1 MEFQMR
7 LLFEKGTITIDE
19 KINVPYIKWDSR
31 VKKYRAEAL
40 YYPEI
45 IENLNNSNI
54 YYEDNVLDLVPCPF
68 LSSTIKL
75 RSYQKEALNK
85 WLNTKRGAVVMPTG
99 AGKTIFA
106 MKIIEKVNSSTFI
119 VVPTLDL
126 VIQWKK
132 ELKKAFSIEI
142 GEFTGHKKN
151 LKPIVVS
158 TYNSAYIN
166 AAYLGNKFKLL
177 IFDEVHHLPSESF
190 RHIAEMFASPYRLG
204 LTATFER
211 EDELHEELPRLIGD
225 KIYEIS
231 PQPLAGEYLADF
243 ETKKITVEFTE
254 EEQEEYDDAQA
265 IFKNYLIS
273 RNIKMRGPKDFQK
286 IIMRSGRDPDARG
299 AILARNKAEKL
310 AFNSKNKITEL
321 TKLLDKD
328 NRTIIFTKYNNMAY
342 KISKRFLIPLI
353 THKTKKDERKE
364 ILEKFK
370 KGIYCSITSSQVLDE
385 GINVPE
391 ANIGIILSG
400 TGSSREYIQRLGRIL
415 RPAKNKKAIL
425 YEIVTKNT
433 MEVRTSNRR
442 KN

>member
-1 MEFQMR
+1 MR
-7 LLFEKGTITIDE
+7 LIFDKGTITIDE
-19 KINVPYIKWDSR
+19 KINVPYFKWDKR
-31 VKKYRAEAL
+31 VNKYRSEAL
-40 YYPEI
+40 HYPEI
-45 IENLNNSNI
+45 LEHLKYSKFTF
-54 YYEDNVLDLVPCPF
+54 EDNVLDLIPCPF

-75 RSYQKEALNK
+75 RNYQKDALKKWFHNK
-85 WLNTKRGAVVMPTG
+85 KGAVVMPTG

-106 MKIIEKVNSSTFI
+106 MKIIEKVSSSTFI

-126 VIQWKK
+126 VNQWKK
-132 ELKKAFSIEI
+132 ELKKAFSIDI
-142 GEFTGHKKN
+142 GEFTGNKKT
-151 LKPIVVS
+151 LEPITVS

-190 RHIAEMFASPYRLG
+190 KHIAEMFASPYRLG

-211 EDELHEELPRLIGD
+211 DDKLHDELPKLIGD

-231 PQPLAGEYLADF
+231 PEPLAGEYLADF
-243 ETKKITVEFTE
+243 ETKKITVDFTE
-254 EEQEEYDDAQA
+254 EEQVEYDGAQST
-265 IFKNYLIS
+265 FKNYLIS

-286 IIMRSGRDPDARG
+286 IVMRSGRDPEARE

-310 AFNSKNKITEL
+310 AFNSKNKINEL
-321 TKLLDKD
+321 AKLLDKD
-328 NRTIIFTKYNNMAY
+328 NRTIIFTKYNNMVY
-342 KISKRFLIPLI
+342 KISKRFLIPCI
-353 THKTKKDERKE
+353 THKSKKDERKE

-370 KGIYCSITSSQVLDE
+370 GGIYCSIVSSRVLDE
-385 GINVPE
+385 GIDVPE
-391 ANIGIILSG
+391 ANVGIILSG

-425 YEIVTKNT
+425 YEIVTRNT
-433 MEVRTSNRR
+433 MEVRTSYRR

>member
-1 MEFQMR
+1 MII
-7 LLFEKGTITIDE
+7 LYDKGTITIDE
-19 KINVPYIKWDSR
+19 KVNVPYFKWDDR

-40 YYPEI
+40 YYSEI
-45 IENLNNSNI
+45 TEYLKNSNLNF
-54 YYEDNVLDLVPCPF
+54 EDKVLDLIPCPF

-75 RSYQKEALNK
+75 RNYQRDALNT
-85 WLNTKRGAVVMPTG
+85 WFWKRKGVVVMPTG

-106 MKIIEKVNSSTFI
+106 MKIIEKMDFPTFI

-126 VIQWKK
+126 VNQWKK
-132 ELKKAFSIEI
+132 ELKKAFSVEI
-142 GEFTGHKKN
+142 GEFTGNKKK
-151 LKPIVVS
+151 LEAITVS

-166 AAYLGNKFKLL
+166 ASYLGNKFKLL

-190 RHIAEMFASPYRLG
+190 KQIAEMFASPYRLG

-211 EDELHEELPRLIGD
+211 DDELHKELPRLIGD

-231 PQPLAGEYLADF
+231 PEPLAGEYLADF
-243 ETKKITVEFTE
+243 ETKIINVEFTE
-254 EEQEEYDDAQA
+254 NEQKKYNDAQA
-265 IFKNYLIS
+265 FFKNYLLS

-286 IIMRSGRDPDARG
+286 IVMRSGRDPEARE
-299 AILARNKAEKL
+299 AILARNRAETL
-310 AFNSKNKITEL
+310 AFNSENKITEL
-321 TKLLDKD
+321 AKLLDKD
-328 NRTIIFTKYNNMAY
+328 NRTIIFTKYNNMVY
-342 KISKRFLIPLI
+342 KIAKRFLIPYI

-364 ILEKFK
+364 ILDKFK
-370 KGIYCSITSSQVLDE
+370 KGIYCSIVSSQVLDE

-400 TGSSREYIQRLGRIL
+400 TGSSREFIQRLGRLL

-425 YEIVTKNT
+425 YEIVTRNT
-433 MEVRTSNRR
+433 MEVRTSYRR

>member
-1 MEFQMR
+1 MR
-7 LLFEKGTITIDE
+7 LLFDKGTIIIEGETNIPHAKWDE
-19 KINVPYIKWDSR
+19 KIN
-31 VKKYRAEAL
+31 KYRAEAL
-40 YYPEI
+40 YYREI
-45 IENLNNSNI
+45 LEYIEKTNLS
-54 YYEDNVLDLVPCPF
+54 YEDNVLDLISCPF
-68 LSSTIKL
+68 FSSTIKL
-75 RSYQKEALNK
+75 RKYQKDALEK
-85 WLNTKRGAVVMPTG
+85 WFHGKRGAVVMPTG

-106 MKIIEKVNSSTFI
+106 IKIIEKVNSPTFI

-126 VIQWKK
+126 VNQWKK
-132 ELKKAFSIEI
+132 ELKKAFSIDI
-142 GEFTGHKKN
+142 GEFTGNKKT
-151 LKPIVVS
+151 LEPITVS

-204 LTATFER
+204 LTATFKR
-211 EDELHEELPRLIGD
+211 DDELHEELPRLIGN

-231 PQPLAGEYLADF
+231 PEPLAGEYLAEY
-243 ETKKITVEFTE
+243 ETKKILVEFTK
-254 EEQEEYDDAQA
+254 EEQKEYDDAQST
-265 IFKNYLIS
+265 FKNYLIS

-286 IIMRSGRDPDARG
+286 IVMRSGRDPKARE
-299 AILARNKAEKL
+299 AILAWNRAEKL
-310 AFNSKNKITEL
+310 AFNSKNKINEL
-321 TKLLDKD
+321 AKLLEKN
-328 NRTIIFTKYNNMAY
+328 NRTIIFTKYNNMVY
-342 KISKRFLIPLI
+342 RISKRFLIPCI
-353 THKTKKDERKE
+353 THKTKKNERKE

-370 KGIYCSITSSQVLDE
+370 GGIYCSIISSKVLDE

-433 MEVRTSNRR
+433 MEVRMSYRR
-442 KN
+442 KS

>member
-1 MEFQMR
+1 MR
-7 LLFEKGTITIDE
+7 ILFDKGTITIDE
-19 KINVPYIKWDSR
+19 KINVPYVKWDSR
-31 VKKYRAEAL
+31 VKKCRAEAL
-40 YYPEI
+40 YYPDILEH
-45 IENLNNSNI
+45 LKNSNLPF
-54 YYEDNVLDLVPCPF
+54 EDNVLDLVPCPF

-75 RSYQKEALNK
+75 RKYQKDAQEK
-85 WLNTKRGAVVMPTG
+85 WFHDKKGVVVMPTG

-106 MKIIEKVNSSTFI
+106 MKIIEKVNSPTFI

-126 VIQWKK
+126 VDQWKK
-132 ELKKAFSIEI
+132 ELKKAFSIDI
-142 GEFTGHKKN
+142 GEFTGNKKT
-151 LKPIVVS
+151 LGPITVS

-166 AAYLGNKFKLL
+166 ASYLGNKFKLL

-211 EDELHEELPRLIGD
+211 DDGLHEELPKLIGE

-231 PQPLAGEYLADF
+231 PEPLAGEYLADF

-254 EEQEEYDDAQA
+254 EEQEEYDEAQST
-265 IFKNYLIS
+265 FKNYLVS

-286 IIMRSGRDPDARG
+286 IVMRSGRDAEARE

-310 AFNSKNKITEL
+310 AFNSKNKINEL
-321 TKLLDKD
+321 AKLLDKD
-328 NRTIIFTKYNNMAY
+328 NRTIIFTKYNNMVY
-342 KISKRFLIPLI
+342 KISKRFLIPCI

-370 KGIYCSITSSQVLDE
+370 EGIYCSIVSSQVLDE

-391 ANIGIILSG
+391 ANVGIILSG

-425 YEIVTKNT
+425 YEIITRNT
-433 MEVRTSNRR
+433 MEVRTSYRR

>member
-1 MEFQMR
+1 MR
-7 LLFEKGTITIDE
+7 LIFDKGTITIDE
-19 KINVPYIKWDSR
+19 KINVPYFKWDKR
-31 VKKYRAEAL
+31 VNKYRSEAL
-40 YYPEI
+40 HYPEI
-45 IENLNNSNI
+45 LEHLKYSKFAF
-54 YYEDNVLDLVPCPF
+54 EDNVLDLIPCPF

-75 RSYQKEALNK
+75 RNYQKDALKKWFHNK
-85 WLNTKRGAVVMPTG
+85 KGAVVMPTG

-106 MKIIEKVNSSTFI
+106 MKIIEKMSSSTFI

-126 VIQWKK
+126 VNQWKK
-132 ELKKAFSIEI
+132 ELKKAFSIDI
-142 GEFTGHKKN
+142 GEFTGNKKK
-151 LKPIVVS
+151 LGPITVS

-211 EDELHEELPRLIGD
+211 DDGLHDELPKLIGD

-231 PQPLAGEYLADF
+231 PEPLAGEYLADF
-243 ETKKITVEFTE
+243 ETKKITVDFTE
-254 EEQEEYDDAQA
+254 EEQVEYDGAQST
-265 IFKNYLIS
+265 FKNYLIS

-286 IIMRSGRDPDARG
+286 IVMRSGRDPKARE

-310 AFNSKNKITEL
+310 AFNSKNKINEL
-321 TKLLDKD
+321 AKLLDKD
-328 NRTIIFTKYNNMAY
+328 NRTIIFTKYNNMVY
-342 KISKRFLIPLI
+342 KISKRFLIPCI

-370 KGIYCSITSSQVLDE
+370 GGIYCAIVSSRVLDE
-385 GINVPE
+385 GIDVPE
-391 ANIGIILSG
+391 ANVGIILSG

-425 YEIVTKNT
+425 YEIVTRNT
-433 MEVRTSNRR
+433 MEVRTSYRR

>member
-1 MEFQMR
+1 MR
-7 LLFEKGTITIDE
+7 LIFDKGTITIDE
-19 KINVPYIKWDSR
+19 KINVPYFKWDKR
-31 VKKYRAEAL
+31 VNKYRSEAL
-40 YYPEI
+40 HYPEI
-45 IENLNNSNI
+45 LEHLKYSKFTF
-54 YYEDNVLDLVPCPF
+54 EDNVLDLIPCPF

-75 RSYQKEALNK
+75 RNYQKDALKKWFHNK
-85 WLNTKRGAVVMPTG
+85 KGAVVMPTG

-106 MKIIEKVNSSTFI
+106 MKIIEKVSSSTFI

-126 VIQWKK
+126 VNQWKK
-132 ELKKAFSIEI
+132 ELKKAFSIDI
-142 GEFTGHKKN
+142 GEFTGNKKT
-151 LKPIVVS
+151 LGPITVS

-190 RHIAEMFASPYRLG
+190 KQIAEMFASPYRLG

-211 EDELHEELPRLIGD
+211 DDELHDELPKLIGD

-231 PQPLAGEYLADF
+231 PEPLAGEYLADF
-243 ETKKITVEFTE
+243 ETKKITVDFTE
-254 EEQEEYDDAQA
+254 EEQVEYDGAQST
-265 IFKNYLIS
+265 FKNYLIS

-286 IIMRSGRDPDARG
+286 IVMRSGRDPEARE

-310 AFNSKNKITEL
+310 AFNSKNKIYEL
-321 TKLLDKD
+321 AKLLDKD
-328 NRTIIFTKYNNMAY
+328 NRTIIFTKYNNMVY
-342 KISKRFLIPLI
+342 KISKRFLIPCI

-370 KGIYCSITSSQVLDE
+370 GGIYCSIISSRVLDE
-385 GINVPE
+385 GIDVPE
-391 ANIGIILSG
+391 ANVGIILSG

-433 MEVRTSNRR
+433 MEVRTSYRR

>member
-1 MEFQMR
+1 MR

-19 KINVPYIKWDSR
+19 KINIPYIKWDSR
-31 VKKYRAEAL
+31 VKKYRTEAL

-54 YYEDNVLDLVPCPF
+54 SYEDNVLDLVPCPF
-68 LSSTIKL
+68 LSSAIKL
-75 RSYQKEALNK
+75 RKYQKDALNK
-85 WLNTKRGAVVMPTG
+85 WLKAKKGAVVMPTG

-126 VIQWKK
+126 VNQWRK

-142 GEFTGHKKN
+142 GEYTGNKKKI
-151 LKPIVVS
+151 KPIVVS

-286 IIMRSGRDPDARG
+286 IIMRSGRDPEARE

-321 TKLLDKD
+321 TKLLDKN
-328 NRTIIFTKYNNMAY
+328 NRTIIFTKYNNMVY
-342 KISKRFLIPLI
+342 KISKRFLIPCI

-370 KGIYCSITSSQVLDE
+370 KGIYCSIISSQVLDE

-391 ANIGIILSG
+391 ANTGIILSG

-433 MEVRTSNRR
+433 MEVRTSYRR

>member
-1 MEFQMR
+1 MR
-7 LLFEKGTITIDE
+7 LIFDKGTITIDE
-19 KINVPYIKWDSR
+19 KINVPYFKWDKR
-31 VKKYRAEAL
+31 VNKYRSEAL
-40 YYPEI
+40 HYPEI
-45 IENLNNSNI
+45 LEHLKYSKLPFD
-54 YYEDNVLDLVPCPF
+54 DNVLDLIPCPF

-75 RSYQKEALNK
+75 RNYQKDALKKWFHNK
-85 WLNTKRGAVVMPTG
+85 KGAVVMPTG

-106 MKIIEKVNSSTFI
+106 MKIIEKVSSSTFI

-126 VIQWKK
+126 VNQWKK
-132 ELKKAFSIEI
+132 ELKKAFSIDI
-142 GEFTGHKKN
+142 GEFTGNKKT
-151 LKPIVVS
+151 LEPITVS

-211 EDELHEELPRLIGD
+211 DDGLHDELPKLIGD

-231 PQPLAGEYLADF
+231 PEPLAGEYLADF
-243 ETKKITVEFTE
+243 ETKKITVDFTE
-254 EEQEEYDDAQA
+254 EEQVEYDGAQST
-265 IFKNYLIS
+265 FKNYLIS

-286 IIMRSGRDPDARG
+286 IVMRSGRDPKARE

-310 AFNSKNKITEL
+310 AFNSKNKINEL
-321 TKLLDKD
+321 AKLLDKD
-328 NRTIIFTKYNNMAY
+328 NRTIIFTKYNNMVY
-342 KISKRFLIPLI
+342 KISKRFLIPCI

-370 KGIYCSITSSQVLDE
+370 GGIYCAIVSSRVLDE
-385 GINVPE
+385 GIDVPE
-391 ANIGIILSG
+391 ANVGIILSG

-415 RPAKNKKAIL
+415 RPAKNKMAIL
-425 YEIVTKNT
+425 YEIVTRNT
-433 MEVRTSNRR
+433 MEVRTSYRR

>member
-1 MEFQMR
+1 MR
-7 LLFEKGTITIDE
+7 LIFDKGTITIDE
-19 KINVPYIKWDSR
+19 KVNVPYFKWDKR
-31 VKKYRAEAL
+31 VNKYRSEAL
-40 YYPEI
+40 HYLEI
-45 IENLNNSNI
+45 LEHLKYSKFTF
-54 YYEDNVLDLVPCPF
+54 EDNVLDLIPCPF

-75 RSYQKEALNK
+75 RNYQKDALKKWFHNK
-85 WLNTKRGAVVMPTG
+85 KGAVVMPTG

-106 MKIIEKVNSSTFI
+106 MKIIEKVNSPTFI

-126 VIQWKK
+126 VNQWKK
-132 ELKKAFSIEI
+132 ELKKAFSIDI
-142 GEFTGHKKN
+142 GEFTGNKKT
-151 LKPIVVS
+151 LRPITVS

-204 LTATFER
+204 LTATYER
-211 EDELHEELPRLIGD
+211 DDELHEELPGLIGD

-231 PQPLAGEYLADF
+231 PEPLVGEYLA
-243 ETKKITVEFTE
+243 EYKTKKISVEFTE
-254 EEQEEYDDAQA
+254 EEQKEYDDAQST
-265 IFKNYLIS
+265 FKNYLIS

-286 IIMRSGRDPDARG
+286 IVMRSGRDPEARE

-310 AFNSKNKITEL
+310 AFNSKNKINEL
-321 TKLLDKD
+321 AKLLDKD
-328 NRTIIFTKYNNMAY
+328 NRTIIFTKYNNMVY
-342 KISKRFLIPLI
+342 KISKRFLIPCI
-353 THKTKKDERKE
+353 TYKTKKDERKE

-370 KGIYCSITSSQVLDE
+370 GGIYCSIVSSRVLDE
-385 GINVPE
+385 GIDVPE

-415 RPAKNKKAIL
+415 RPARNKKAVL
-425 YEIVTKNT
+425 YEIVTRNT
-433 MEVRTSNRR
+433 MEVRTSYRR

>member
-1 MEFQMR
+1 
-7 LLFEKGTITIDE
+7 
-19 KINVPYIKWDSR
+19 
-31 VKKYRAEAL
+31 
-40 YYPEI
+40 
-45 IENLNNSNI
+45 
-54 YYEDNVLDLVPCPF
+54 
-68 LSSTIKL
+68 
-75 RSYQKEALNK
+75 
-85 WLNTKRGAVVMPTG
+85 
-99 AGKTIFA
+99 
-106 MKIIEKVNSSTFI
+106 
-119 VVPTLDL
+119 
-126 VIQWKK
+126 
-132 ELKKAFSIEI
+132 
-142 GEFTGHKKN
+142 
-151 LKPIVVS
+151 
-158 TYNSAYIN
+158 
-166 AAYLGNKFKLL
+166 
-177 IFDEVHHLPSESF
+177 
-190 RHIAEMFASPYRLG
+190 MFASPYRLG

-286 IIMRSGRDPDARG
+286 IIMRSGRDPEARK

-321 TKLLDKD
+321 TKLLDKN
-328 NRTIIFTKYNNMAY
+328 NRTIIFTKYNNMVY
-342 KISKRFLIPLI
+342 KISKRFLIPCI
-353 THKTKKDERKE
+353 THKTKKEERKK
-364 ILEKFK
+364 ILENFK
-370 KGIYCSITSSQVLDE
+370 EGIYCSIISSQVLDE

-425 YEIVTKNT
+425 YEIITKNT
-433 MEVRTSNRR
+433 MEVRTSYRR

>member
-1 MEFQMR
+1 MK
-7 LLFEKGTITIDE
+7 LLFDKGTITIDE
-19 KINVPYIKWDSR
+19 KIDVPYIKWDNR

-45 IENLNNSNI
+45 VSYLNYSNLPF
-54 YYEDNVLDLVPCPF
+54 EDKVLDLVPCPSF
-68 LSSTIKL
+68 SSTIQL
-75 RSYQKEALNK
+75 RKYQKDALNK
-85 WLNTKRGAVVMPTG
+85 WFYNKKGAVVMPTG

-106 MKIIEKVNSSTFI
+106 MKIIEKVNSPTFI

-126 VIQWKK
+126 VNQWKK

-142 GEFTGHKKN
+142 GEFTGNKKV
-151 LKPIVVS
+151 LKPITVS

-166 AAYLGNKFKLL
+166 ASYLGNKFKLI

-211 EDELHEELPRLIGD
+211 DDELHEELPKLIGE

-231 PQPLAGEYLADF
+231 PEPLAGEYLADF
-243 ETKKITVEFTE
+243 ETIKIMVDFTE
-254 EEQEEYDDAQA
+254 EEQIEYDNAQA

-273 RNIKMRGPKDFQK
+273 RNIKMRSPKDFQK
-286 IIMRSGRDPDARG
+286 IIIRSGRDLEARE

-310 AFNSKNKITEL
+310 AFNSKNKINEL
-321 TKLLDKD
+321 AKLLDKN
-328 NRTIIFTKYNNMAY
+328 NRTIIFTKYNNMVY
-342 KISKRFLIPLI
+342 KISKRFLIPCI
-353 THKTKKDERKE
+353 THKTKKEERKE

-370 KGIYCSITSSQVLDE
+370 KGIYCSIVSSQVLDE

-415 RPAKNKKAIL
+415 RPAKNKKAVL
-425 YEIVTKNT
+425 YEIVTRNT
-433 MEVRTSNRR
+433 MEIKTSYRR